1 MWPRFQL
8 CPTISF
14 CTLPERSPSL
24 STLYFSQ
31 CNLAGAFANVSLA
44 AGPQPP
50 FCHRE
55 DLAAAGRSCRAA
67 RQRARARRRRARVD
81 ALRSRRGARPG
92 PLRGGGGWRG
102 VARNLERGV
111 GVLNGSCVPGE
122 MAARCARALMA
133 AAQSRR
139 VGSQWQCARE
149 IEYNGLHQPIHQHE
163 CNRMCSA
170 RWLEREKVLP
180 HVEHSYGRS
189 PLCREGLATRRAL
202 VRPLPAMYPHVH
214 SQLARRREG
223 LAARRALGAT
233 W

>member
-1 MWPRFQL
+1 MPR
-8 CPTISF
+8 
-14 CTLPERSPSL
+14 RSA
-24 STLYFSQ
+24 T
-31 CNLAGAFANVSLA
+31 
-44 AGPQPP
+44 
-50 FCHRE
+50 
-55 DLAAAGRSCRAA
+55 
-67 RQRARARRRRARVD
+67 RARARRRRARVD

-180 HVEHSYGRS
+180 HVEHSERHGDHKLCLSLHPSASVCGLPAPLLHVPRKYTARPDPPAALPLPS
-189 PLCREGLATRRAL
+189 PRPR
-202 VRPLPAMYPHVH
+202 RPLPTPR
-214 SQLARRREG
+214 SP
-223 LAARRALGAT
+223 
-233 W
+233 